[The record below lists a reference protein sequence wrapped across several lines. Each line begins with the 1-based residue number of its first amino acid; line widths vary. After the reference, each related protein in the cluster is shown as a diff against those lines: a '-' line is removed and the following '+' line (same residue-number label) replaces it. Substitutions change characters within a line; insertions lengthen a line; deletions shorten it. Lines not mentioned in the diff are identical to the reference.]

1 MDPTPEQSNPPPNV
15 PHATRNTQHATRNT
29 QETPSAEPNNRSPI
43 THHASRITRYASIYS
58 ALWKNSVTRE
68 LIFKSNFLLWIIVE
82 LLWFGL
88 QLSFIGVLYLHT
100 DRIGSWTKWQV
111 VMLIGASHFI
121 QQLYQAFFLINCT
134 NLSELVRTG
143 KLDFL
148 LLLPVN
154 TRFVVSLRQVDLGAF
169 VNATFALATV
179 AYALHMAYTTHE
191 IASLPTALQL
201 FGFVVLCI
209 VGIVIHYSL
218 MFLLATISFW
228 TVRAQ
233 GIVWGYYNLFNIAR
247 MPDEAFRGLF
257 KAVFTFAIPML
268 LVSNVPARVL
278 VKPATSLKWSLLLVA
293 MSVLCFA
300 ISEWGW
306 RASLRRYTSASS

>member
-1 MDPTPEQSNPPPNV
+1 MNSTPEQSNPPPNAG
-15 PHATRNTQHATRNT
+15 HAARNTQHVSAATRSNAH
-29 QETPSAEPNNRSPI
+29 SSPL
-43 THHASRITRYASIYS
+43 TTDQSLLTRYFSIYS

-68 LIFKSNFLLWIIVE
+68 MIFKSNFLLWIVVE

-100 DRIGSWTKWQV
+100 DHIGSWTKWQV

-169 VNATFALATV
+169 VNATFALALM
-179 AYALHMAYTTHE
+179 AYAAHQMNFV
-191 IASLPTALQL
+191 PNPLQV
-201 FGFVVLCI
+201 FGFFTLCI

-247 MPDEAFRGLF
+247 MPDEAFAGLF

-268 LVSNVPARVL
+268 LVSNVPVRVL
-278 VKPATSLKWSLLLVA
+278 VKPATSLQSALLLLA
-293 MSVLCFA
+293 MSVVCFTV
-300 ISEWGW
+300 SEWGW